1 MSLLSDPRWSEALS
15 HLPDYLGNHVRVSV
29 TALALG
35 LAVSLPLA
43 IAARNRPV
51 MRGALLGIASI
62 VQTVPGLAL
71 LALFY
76 PLLLALA
83 SLSLAWFGLDFSAF
97 GFLPAVLAL
106 ALYSMLP
113 VLRNTITGLQGV
125 DAAIV
130 EAAQGV
136 GMTPR
141 QSLFTVEL
149 PLALPV
155 IMAGIRTAAVWVI
168 GTATLSTPIGQTSL
182 GNYIFAGLQTQ
193 NWVFVLFGCL
203 AAAVLALAVDQLL
216 ALIETG
222 LRLRSRIRT
231 ALGAAG
237 IAALVAA
244 TLVPTMARSP
254 SSYIVGAKTFA
265 EQYVLS
271 ALIAQRLRAAGLT
284 ATTREGLGSNV
295 IFDALVTNDIDVYVD
310 YSGTLW
316 ANQFHHSDI
325 KPRKELLADLKA
337 ILAQQ
342 KVTLLGDLGFE
353 NAYALVM
360 PRKRAEMLGIRSIA
374 DLASHAPSLSIA
386 GDYEFFSRPEWAG
399 LQKRLWP
406 QIPRA
411 TADAAGFHVRRGRL
425 RRGRRD
431 RGLYLGRADREIR
444 FGGAGRC
451 QARDP
456 ALRRDRAA
464 VAEARRR
471 PGVARRA
478 DPAARQDRHRRD
490 ARGEFARRRRRW
502 RLVAVVG
509 GALALGEDQQAIVV
523 SGRYPRHG
531 SVSRDGR
538 LSGSGRFGPR
548 GLTRR
553 ILARK
558 NRGEHGVGRRAFVL

>member
-1 MSLLSDPRWSEALS
+1 MSLFSDPRWSEALA

-51 MRGALLGIASI
+51 LRGALLGLASI

-83 SLSLAWFGLDFSAF
+83 ALSLSWFGVGFSAF

-125 DAAIV
+125 DAAIL

-155 IMAGIRTAAVWVI
+155 MMAGIRTAAVWVI

-216 ALIETG
+216 ALIENG
-222 LRLRSRIRT
+222 LRHRSRVR
-231 ALGAAG
+231 AGLGGVG

-244 TLVPTMARSP
+244 TLVPTMTRSQAN
-254 SSYIVGAKTFA
+254 YVVGAKTFT

-271 ALIAQRLRAAGLT
+271 ALIAQRLQAAGLSASAARRPRLQRDLRRARRPTTSTSMSIIPARCGPTSFT
-284 ATTREGLGSNV
+284 APTSRPREEVL
-295 IFDALVTNDIDVYVD
+295 A
-310 YSGTLW
+310 
-316 ANQFHHSDI
+316 
-325 KPRKELLADLKA
+325 ELKTMLAKQN
-337 ILAQQ
+337 I
-342 KVTLLGDLGFE
+342 TLLGELGFE

-360 PRKRAEMLGIRSIA
+360 PRKRAEQLGIRSIA
-374 DLASHAPSLSIA
+374 DLAPHAPAMSIA
-386 GDYEFFSRPEWAG
+386 GG
-399 LQKRLWP
+399 L
-406 QIPRA
+406 
-411 TADAAGFHVRRGRL
+411 
-425 RRGRRD
+425 
-431 RGLYLGRADREIR
+431 
-444 FGGAGRC
+444 
-451 QARDP
+451 
-456 ALRRDRAA
+456 
-464 VAEARRR
+464 
-471 PGVARRA
+471 
-478 DPAARQDRHRRD
+478 
-490 ARGEFARRRRRW
+490 
-502 RLVAVVG
+502 
-509 GALALGEDQQAIVV
+509 
-523 SGRYPRHG
+523 
-531 SVSRDGR
+531 
-538 LSGSGRFGPR
+538 
-548 GLTRR
+548 
-553 ILARK
+553 
-558 NRGEHGVGRRAFVL
+558 

>member
-1 MSLLSDPRWSEALS
+1 MSFLSDPRWSEAFA

-35 LAVSLPLA
+35 LAISVPLA

-51 MRGALLGIASI
+51 MRSALLGLASI

-83 SLSLAWFGLDFSAF
+83 ALSLSWFGVGFSAF

-125 DAAIV
+125 DAAIL
-130 EAAQGV
+130 EAAEGV

-155 IMAGIRTAAVWVI
+155 MMAGIRTAAVWVI

-203 AAAVLALAVDQLL
+203 SAAVLALAVDQLL
-216 ALIETG
+216 ALIESG
-222 LRLRSRIRT
+222 LRNRGRIRT
-231 ALGAAG
+231 ALGGIG

-244 TLVPTMARSP
+244 TLVPAIARSP
-254 SSYIVGAKTFA
+254 SSYIVGAKTFT

-271 ALIAQRLRAAGLT
+271 ALIAQRLKAAGLS
-284 ATTREGLGSNV
+284 ASSREGLGSNV
-295 IFDALVTNDIDVYVD
+295 IFDALASNDIDVYVD

-316 ANQFHHSDI
+316 LNQFHHSDI
-325 KPRKELLADLKA
+325 KSREELLRELKTM
-337 ILAQQ
+337 LAKQNI
-342 KVTLLGDLGFE
+342 TLLGELGFE

-360 PRKRAEMLGIRSIA
+360 PRKRAEQLGIRSIA
-374 DLASHAPSLSIA
+374 DLASRASTMSIA
-386 GDYEFFSRPEWAG
+386 ADYEFFSRPEWAG
-399 LQKRLWP
+399 LQKAYGLSF
-406 QIPRA
+406 RA
-411 TADAAGFHVRRGRL
+411 QRQMQPDFM
-425 RRGRRD
+425 
-431 RGLYLGRADREIR
+431 Y
-444 FGGAGRC
+444 
-451 QARDP
+451 
-456 ALRRDRAA
+456 AA
-464 VAEARRR
+464 VASGEVDVIAGYTSDGLIAKYDLVVLDDAKHAIPPYDAMVLLAPKRAGDQALRIALQALLGKINIATMR
-471 PGVARRA
+471 ETNLRAAGNDAESSPDAVARWLWEKIGKR
-478 DPAARQDRHRRD
+478 
-490 ARGEFARRRRRW
+490 
-502 RLVAVVG
+502 
-509 GALALGEDQQAIVV
+509 
-523 SGRYPRHG
+523 
-531 SVSRDGR
+531 
-538 LSGSGRFGPR
+538 
-548 GLTRR
+548 
-553 ILARK
+553 
-558 NRGEHGVGRRAFVL
+558 

>member
-1 MSLLSDPRWSEALS
+1 MNLFSDPRWSEAS
-15 HLPDYLGNHVRVSV
+15 AHLPDYLGNHVRISV

-35 LAVSLPLA
+35 LVVSLPLA
-43 IAARNRPV
+43 VAARNRPWL
-51 MRGALLGIASI
+51 RGTLLGLASI

-83 SLSLAWFGLDFSAF
+83 ALSLGWFGFGFSAF

-113 VLRNTITGLQGV
+113 VLRNTITGLRGV
-125 DAAIV
+125 DAAIL

-155 IMAGIRTAAVWVI
+155 MMAGIRTAAVWVI

-216 ALIETG
+216 ALIESG
-222 LRLRSRIRT
+222 LRIRSRLRV
-231 ALGAAG
+231 ALGG
-237 IAALVAA
+237 VGVAALVAA
-244 TLVPTMARSP
+244 TLVPSLARSP

-271 ALIAQRLRAAGLT
+271 ALIAQRLRAAGLS

-295 IFDALVTNDIDVYVD
+295 VFDALVTGDIDVYVD

-316 ANQFHHSDI
+316 ANQFHHTDI
-325 KPRKELLADLKA
+325 KPRQQLLDQLKA
-337 ILAQQ
+337 TLAQQ
-342 KVTLLGDLGFE
+342 KITLLGELGFE

-360 PRKRAEMLGIRSIA
+360 PRQRAEALGIHSIA
-374 DLASHAPSLSIA
+374 DLASHASTLSMA
-386 GDYEFFSRPEWAG
+386 ADYEFFSRPEWAG
-399 LQKRLWP
+399 LQQAYRLTF
-406 QIPRA
+406 RA
-411 TADAAGFHVRRGRL
+411 QRQMQPDFM
-425 RRGRRD
+425 
-431 RGLYLGRADREIR
+431 Y
-444 FGGAGRC
+444 
-451 QARDP
+451 
-456 ALRRDRAA
+456 AA
-464 VAEARRR
+464 VASGEVDVIAGYTSDGLIAKYDLAVLDDVKHAIPPYDAIVLIAPKRASDQALQAALQPLLGKIDIAAMREANLRAAGGDGASS
-471 PGVARRA
+471 PDEVARWLW
-478 DPAARQDRHRRD
+478 
-490 ARGEFARRRRRW
+490 EK
-502 RLVAVVG
+502 VG
-509 GALALGEDQQAIVV
+509 KQ
-523 SGRYPRHG
+523 
-531 SVSRDGR
+531 
-538 LSGSGRFGPR
+538 
-548 GLTRR
+548 
-553 ILARK
+553 
-558 NRGEHGVGRRAFVL
+558 

>member
-1 MSLLSDPRWSEALS
+1 MSLFSDPRWAEALG

-29 TALALG
+29 TALVLG

-43 IAARNRPV
+43 ILSRHRPV
-51 MRGALLGIASI
+51 LRGVLLGLASI

-83 SLSLAWFGLDFSAF
+83 ALSLSWFGTGFSAF

-125 DAAIV
+125 DPAIL

-155 IMAGIRTAAVWVI
+155 MMAGIRTAAVWVI

-216 ALIETG
+216 ALIEDG
-222 LRLRSRIRT
+222 LRLRSRPRM
-231 ALGAAG
+231 ALGG
-237 IAALVAA
+237 IAIACLVAA
-244 TLVPTMARSP
+244 TLAPSMSRST
-254 SSYIVGAKTFA
+254 SGYVIGAKTFT

-271 ALIAQRLRAAGLT
+271 ALMTQRLRAAGLS
-284 ATTREGLGSNV
+284 AASREGLGSNV
-295 IFDALVTNDIDVYVD
+295 IFEALAGNDIDVYVD

-316 ANQFHHSDI
+316 ANQFRRNDI
-325 KPRKELLADLKA
+325 KPREALLAELKTT
-337 ILAQQ
+337 LASQNI
-342 KVTLLGDLGFE
+342 TLLGQLGFE

-360 PRKRAEMLGIRSIA
+360 PRKRAEQLGIRTVA
-374 DLASHAPSLSIA
+374 DLASRAPAMSIA
-386 GDYEFFSRPEWAG
+386 ADYEFFSRPEWLG
-399 LQKRLWP
+399 LRKAYGLSF
-406 QIPRA
+406 RA
-411 TADAAGFHVRRGRL
+411 QRQMQPDFM
-425 RRGRRD
+425 
-431 RGLYLGRADREIR
+431 Y
-444 FGGAGRC
+444 
-451 QARDP
+451 
-456 ALRRDRAA
+456 AA
-464 VAEARRR
+464 VASGEVDVIAGYTSDGLIAKYDLIVLDDIKHAIPPYDAMVLLAPKRAGDEKLRDALQPLLGKITIATMREANLRAAGNDATSS
-471 PGVARRA
+471 PDAVARWLWEKI
-478 DPAARQDRHRRD
+478 
-490 ARGEFARRRRRW
+490 GN
-502 RLVAVVG
+502 
-509 GALALGEDQQAIVV
+509 
-523 SGRYPRHG
+523 
-531 SVSRDGR
+531 
-538 LSGSGRFGPR
+538 
-548 GLTRR
+548 
-553 ILARK
+553 K
-558 NRGEHGVGRRAFVL
+558 

>member
-1 MSLLSDPRWSEALS
+1 MSLSSDPRWSEALA

-29 TALALG
+29 SALALG
-35 LAVSLPLA
+35 LAISLPLA
-43 IAARNRPV
+43 IAVRNRRVP
-51 MRGALLGIASI
+51 RGLLLGLASI

-83 SLSLAWFGLDFSAF
+83 SLSLAWFGFSFSAF

-125 DAAIV
+125 EPAIL

-155 IMAGIRTAAVWVI
+155 MMAGIRTAAVWVI

-193 NWVFVLFGCL
+193 NWVLVLFGCL
-203 AAAVLALAVDQLL
+203 AAAVLAIAVDQLL

-222 LRLRSRIRT
+222 IRQRSRLRVS
-231 ALGAAG
+231 LGGLG
-237 IAALVAA
+237 IAALVVA
-244 TLVPTMARSP
+244 TLAPTLARSP

-271 ALIAQRLRAAGLT
+271 ALIAQRLRAEGLS
-284 ATTREGLGSNV
+284 ASSREGLGSNV
-295 IFDALVTNDIDVYVD
+295 IFDALVSGDIDVYVD

-325 KPRKELLADLKA
+325 KPRQQLLDELKTKLAK
-337 ILAQQ
+337 QN
-342 KVTLLGDLGFE
+342 VTLFGELGFE

-360 PRKRAEMLGIRSIA
+360 PRKRAEALGIRSIA
-374 DLASHAPSLSIA
+374 DLASHTGTMSIA
-386 GDYEFFSRPEWAG
+386 ADYEFFSRPEWAG
-399 LQKRLWP
+399 LQKAYGLTF
-406 QIPRA
+406 RA
-411 TADAAGFHVRRGRL
+411 QRQMQPDFM
-425 RRGRRD
+425 
-431 RGLYLGRADREIR
+431 Y
-444 FGGAGRC
+444 
-451 QARDP
+451 
-456 ALRRDRAA
+456 AA
-464 VAEARRR
+464 VASGEVDVIAGYTSDGLIAKYDLVVIEDTKHAIPPYDAILLLAPKRAGDQAMQAAVTPLLGHIDIADMREANLRAAGGDSASS
-471 PGVARRA
+471 PDTVARWLWEKI
-478 DPAARQDRHRRD
+478 
-490 ARGEFARRRRRW
+490 G
-502 RLVAVVG
+502 
-509 GALALGEDQQAIVV
+509 
-523 SGRYPRHG
+523 
-531 SVSRDGR
+531 
-538 LSGSGRFGPR
+538 
-548 GLTRR
+548 
-553 ILARK
+553 K
-558 NRGEHGVGRRAFVL
+558 K

>member
-1 MSLLSDPRWSEALS
+1 MSLFSDPRWGEALA
-15 HLPDYLGNHVRVSV
+15 HLPDYLGNHVLVSL

-35 LAVSLPLA
+35 LVVSLPLA
-43 IAARNRPV
+43 IGARNRPV
-51 MRGALLGIASI
+51 MRNALLGVASI

-83 SLSLAWFGLDFSAF
+83 SLSLAWFGFGFSAF

-113 VLRNTITGLQGV
+113 VLRNTITGLRGV
-125 DAAIV
+125 DASII

-136 GMTPR
+136 GMTRR
-141 QSLFTVEL
+141 QSLFMVEL

-222 LRLRSRIRT
+222 LRQRSRAR
-231 ALGAAG
+231 AVSGAIG
-237 IAALVAA
+237 MAALIAA
-244 TLVPTMARSP
+244 TLVPSMARSP

-271 ALIAQRLRAAGLT
+271 ALIAQRLQAAGLS

-295 IFDALVTNDIDVYVD
+295 IFDALVSGDIDVYVD

-316 ANQFHHSDI
+316 LNQFHHTDI
-325 KPRKELLADLKA
+325 KPRDELLRELKA
-337 ILAQQ
+337 RLAHQN
-342 KVTLLGDLGFE
+342 VTLFGELGFE

-360 PRKRAEMLGIRSIA
+360 PRKRAEALGIHSIA
-374 DLASHAPSLSIA
+374 DLASHAMTMSIA
-386 GDYEFFSRPEWAG
+386 ADYEFFSRPEWAG
-399 LQKRLWP
+399 LRKAYRLSFRAQRQMQPDFMYAAAASGEVDVIAGYTSDGLIAKYDLVVLDDPRHAIPPYDAIVLLAPKRASDSALRGAIQP
-406 QIPRA
+406 LLGKINIKTMREANLRA
-411 TADAAGFHVRRGRL
+411 AAGN
-425 RRGRRD
+425 
-431 RGLYLGRADREIR
+431 
-444 FGGAGRC
+444 GASS
-451 QARDP
+451 P
-456 ALRRDRAA
+456 AS
-464 VAEARRR
+464 
-471 PGVARRA
+471 VARWLWEKIA
-478 DPAARQDRHRRD
+478 KP
-490 ARGEFARRRRRW
+490 
-502 RLVAVVG
+502 
-509 GALALGEDQQAIVV
+509 
-523 SGRYPRHG
+523 
-531 SVSRDGR
+531 
-538 LSGSGRFGPR
+538 
-548 GLTRR
+548 
-553 ILARK
+553 
-558 NRGEHGVGRRAFVL
+558 

>member
-1 MSLLSDPRWSEALS
+1 MSLFTDPRWSEALA

-29 TALALG
+29 AALALG
-35 LAVSLPLA
+35 LLVSLPLA
-43 IAARNRPV
+43 IAARNRRV
-51 MRGALLGIASI
+51 MRGGLLGLASI

-83 SLSLAWFGLDFSAF
+83 SLSLAWFGVGFSAF

-113 VLRNTITGLQGV
+113 VLRNTITGLAGV
-125 DAAIV
+125 DPALL

-222 LRLRSRIRT
+222 IRDRSRVRAVFGGT
-231 ALGAAG
+231 G

-244 TLVPTMARSP
+244 TLVPALARPP
-254 SSYIVGAKTFA
+254 SSYVVGAKTFA

-271 ALIAQRLRAAGLT
+271 ALIAQRLQAAGFS

-295 IFDALVTNDIDVYVD
+295 IFDALVSNDIDVYVD

-316 ANQFHHSDI
+316 ANQFHHTDI
-325 KPRKELLADLKA
+325 KPREELLSELKA
-337 ILAQQ
+337 VLARQ
-342 KVTLLGDLGFE
+342 KVTLLGELGFE

-360 PRKRAEMLGIRSIA
+360 PRQRAEALGIHSIA
-374 DLASHAPSLSIA
+374 EISSHAATLSIA
-386 GDYEFFSRPEWAG
+386 ADYEFFSRPEWAG
-399 LQKRLWP
+399 LQ
-406 QIPRA
+406 RA
-411 TADAAGFHVRRGRL
+411 Y
-425 RRGRRD
+425 
-431 RGLYLGRADREIR
+431 GLKFRAQRQMQPD
-444 FGGAGRC
+444 FMY
-451 QARDP
+451 
-456 ALRRDRAA
+456 AA
-464 VAEARRR
+464 VASGEVDVIAGYTSDGLIAKFDLVVLDDPKHAIPPYDAIMLLAPKRAGDQALRDALAPLLGGIDIADMREANLRAAGGDGASS
-471 PGVARRA
+471 PPAVARWLWEKIGKR
-478 DPAARQDRHRRD
+478 
-490 ARGEFARRRRRW
+490 
-502 RLVAVVG
+502 
-509 GALALGEDQQAIVV
+509 
-523 SGRYPRHG
+523 
-531 SVSRDGR
+531 
-538 LSGSGRFGPR
+538 
-548 GLTRR
+548 
-553 ILARK
+553 
-558 NRGEHGVGRRAFVL
+558 